1 MIDVYNRLL
10 VIILKLALLGAAILT
25 LVFLLGV
32 KPTFLPGAWLQDYAS
47 RLNDL
52 SGGQRGIAI
61 AASIAAILVAF
72 FGLILEMPRRRRD
85 RALIVESADRGSVAV
100 SPRSVRM
107 LVDTVAREVEGVRDV
122 ESDVRDYS
130 GGVSI
135 TVRPTMVMG
144 TRVPQ
149 AAREIQARA
158 KEAVERIAGLPV
170 SEVRV
175 VTNYQQARDHSPM
188 LEQPQ

>member
-1 MIDVYNRLL
+1 LIDVYNRLL

-52 SGGQRGIAI
+52 SAGQRGIAI

-72 FGLILEMPRRRRD
+72 FGLILELPRRRE
-85 RALIVESADRGSVAV
+85 RALTVEAADRGSVAV
-100 SPRSVRM
+100 SPKSIRM
-107 LVDTVAREVEGVRDV
+107 LVDTVTREVEGVRDV

-144 TRVPQ
+144 TPVPQ

-158 KEAVERIAGLPV
+158 KEAVERMAGLPV

-175 VTNYQQARDHSPM
+175 VTHYHPSRDHSPM
-188 LEQPQ
+188 LG